1 MEIVIMELRD
11 STFTLEDV
19 YNLIRDVYKEREN
32 NGIFF
37 SVSKWSFEEFEDSLT
52 KDNSQVIIAF
62 DSDTDDMLGCATFF
76 IRQNK
81 KGRKFANF
89 RHAVV
94 SPFAQRKGVGR
105 KLNDA
110 RFEIAKREDC
120 EYVQCSTAV
129 NAKSSVE
136 WHLKYG
142 YKIVALRSFN
152 SNYYSY
158 IFRYQLKPSFVWNN
172 DLFVKCIYLW
182 SAFKTKLKYKENG
195 AVRAP
200 FNIIK

>member
-1 MEIVIMELRD
+1 MLVIVKDISETSFNYEQVYTLIKEI
-11 STFTLEDV
+11 
-19 YNLIRDVYKEREN
+19 YKERVN
-32 NGIFF
+32 SGIQF
-37 SVSKWSFEEFEDSLT
+37 SVSKWSFEEFQNSLVKENAQIVIAIDSNT
-52 KDNSQVIIAF
+52 NE
-62 DSDTDDMLGCATFF
+62 MLGCATYF
-76 IRQNK
+76 IKLNK
-81 KGRKFANF
+81 KGQKFANF

-94 SPFAQRKGVGR
+94 SPLAQRKGVGR

-120 EYVQCSTAV
+120 EYIQCSTAV

-158 IFRYQLKPSFVWNN
+158 IFRYQLKPSIVWNN
-172 DLFVKCIYLW
+172 DFFVKCIYLW
-182 SAFKTKLKYKENG
+182 SAFKTKIKYKKNG
-195 AVRAP
+195 EIRAP
-200 FNIIK
+200 FNITK